1 MWKSIDPIQF
11 NGERERAYWMAFVVP
26 SWTWHL
32 LKGCS
37 LGSLWLWLVFINF
50 EWGREQET
58 KFAAWSQLRD
68 KGQRDSLANLALH
81 SNFALYLELQPKLKA
96 NLIKFIHGDGGNDK
110 LVYDDGDDHVLWHRS
125 TNDDGQHQFTFE
137 FVRHTSTNRQVLFGR
152 SSSKHF
158 AESDSI
164 CLSENPSLLGKCV
177 SSLVE
182 WVSRLLHPIGNN
194 SFGWPMV
201 HFIGLLVIVLAV
213 VVIVPVI
220 MIGVV
225 RQHFGQ
231 PYRLWA
237 HRSAIYMATS
247 RVFWSWRWC
256 LFVLDWLDQLGI
268 VWPWL
273 HSIILLLPS
282 RSWLA

>member
-110 LVYDDGDDHVLWHRS
+110 CTTMVMIMCCDTDPPTMMVNTNLHSNLSDTRQPIDKSYSGDRPAS
-125 TNDDGQHQFTFE
+125 TSQNQI
-137 FVRHTSTNRQVLFGR
+137 R
-152 SSSKHF
+152 F
-158 AESDSI
+158 ACRRIPACSASVSAAWSNGFRA
-164 CLSENPSLLGKCV
+164 CCTLSATIHLADQWC
-177 SSLVE
+177 
-182 WVSRLLHPIGNN
+182 I
-194 SFGWPMV
+194 
-201 HFIGLLVIVLAV
+201 LLV
-213 VVIVPVI
+213 
-220 MIGVV
+220 
-225 RQHFGQ
+225 
-231 PYRLWA
+231 
-237 HRSAIYMATS
+237 
-247 RVFWSWRWC
+247 C
-256 LFVLDWLDQLGI
+256 
-268 VWPWL
+268 
-273 HSIILLLPS
+273 
-282 RSWLA
+282 